1 LSPAKPTIAFRD
13 VDFVPLNP
21 SYVLTSDPAAI
32 VGAGAMGGSIAISFA
47 EFGFPV
53 DLLEVTRAS
62 SGLMRS

>member
-1 LSPAKPTIAFRD
+1 MG
-13 VDFVPLNP
+13 FVPLNP
-21 SYVLTSDPAAI
+21 SYVLRPIKTAAI